1 MHIFNTDPRRFRLGE
16 LVKMGHRVRHK
27 LALQSVGSLSAARLT
42 LGRCLLAIQETRDFK
57 NFGCSS
63 STHYACAKLG
73 IARREANE
81 CKRVARALLA
91 LPALSLAAEEG
102 RIPWGKLREIVRVAS
117 PETDDFWLE
126 LSKKFTDNQIQALV
140 SKTPQGCIPGDVDLA
155 DSLSRSVLKCPLD
168 SHLSLMLDRA
178 MRVHSLKKN
187 EASTLAEVLG
197 ASIASYLADNPLDDE
212 AEEKARREADK
223 DLQAARARL
232 VPEVAAVR
240 EMAVKMGLLS
250 PDEEFADSD
259 PGRVHT
265 QRDTVGSAADN
276 ATSGAERASSMDPA
290 RVLKDANSA
299 KNTAI
304 NGTKQRAGSLENGSG
319 ETSLFDPVRVQAPN
333 SSANGESVSASS
345 RQERAIGS
353 GSHGGAFSDPSQVH
367 ANENSASGTAPER
380 CSCGEIECSGSKQSS
395 SPLKAMS
402 CEASTLDPGRVQAN
416 KPPTNGI
423 ATGRCSCGD
432 MECSESE
439 HLAGFMNTLRY
450 EDSGPDPDRVQIPS
464 NRTTELLA
472 EALGITAIEDKL
484 LPLID
489 PDRVQYVTLDDPWAN
504 TRVRFNIL
512 SRYATKAQKKEIL
525 RRDGWC
531 CSTPGCCNRIWL
543 HIHHLERF
551 ADGGKTSPRNLLGL
565 CSACHKNVHD
575 GLLKIE
581 RKTDGTLLFLDQE
594 GRRLDQ
600 QVDLEMAYWLD
611 FEIGWTG
618 GELDSYKA
626 RCGVDWAVFAS

>member
-1 MHIFNTDPRRFRLGE
+1 M
-16 LVKMGHRVRHK
+16 
-27 LALQSVGSLSAARLT
+27 
-42 LGRCLLAIQETRDFK
+42 
-57 NFGCSS
+57 
-63 STHYACAKLG
+63 
-73 IARREANE
+73 
-81 CKRVARALLA
+81 
-91 LPALSLAAEEG
+91 
-102 RIPWGKLREIVRVAS
+102 AS

-140 SKTPQGCIPGDVDLA
+140 SKTPHGCIPGDVDLA

-187 EASTLAEVLG
+187 EASTLAEVIG

-240 EMAVKMGLLS
+240 ETAVKMGLLS
-250 PDEEFADSD
+250 PDEEFADLD
-259 PGRVHT
+259 PGRVRT

-333 SSANGESVSASS
+333 SSANGETVSASS
-345 RQERAIGS
+345 RQKRAIGS
-353 GSHGGAFSDPSQVH
+353 GSHGGAFSDPSQVQ

-402 CEASTLDPGRVQAN
+402 CEASMLDPARAQLLNDSTNLETVRAGSRQERAIGRDRCGTAFPDPGRVRANGNSDDGMATGLCSCGDVECSGSEQFAGFVKMMGCEALFSDPARVQAN

-543 HIHHLERF
+543 HIHHLEPF

>member
-73 IARREANE
+73 IAKREANE
-81 CKRVARALLA
+81 YKRVARALLA

-140 SKTPQGCIPGDVDLA
+140 SKTPYGCIPGDVDLA

-187 EASTLAEVLG
+187 EASTLAEVIG
-197 ASIASYLADNPLDDE
+197 ASISSYLANNPLDDE

-250 PDEEFADSD
+250 PDEEFSD
-259 PGRVHT
+259 
-265 QRDTVGSAADN
+265 
-276 ATSGAERASSMDPA
+276 
-290 RVLKDANSA
+290 
-299 KNTAI
+299 
-304 NGTKQRAGSLENGSG
+304 
-319 ETSLFDPVRVQAPN
+319 
-333 SSANGESVSASS
+333 
-345 RQERAIGS
+345 
-353 GSHGGAFSDPSQVH
+353 
-367 ANENSASGTAPER
+367 
-380 CSCGEIECSGSKQSS
+380 
-395 SPLKAMS
+395 
-402 CEASTLDPGRVQAN
+402 LDPGRVQAPN
-416 KPPTNGI
+416 FSANGQTVSSGSRKERAVGSDSRGAALSDPGRVRADSKPSANLVDEAI
-423 ATGRCSCGD
+423 DDATIPLELRPQKDPGRVHSASESAAEIVTERRSCGGA
-432 MECSESE
+432 ECSGPEQ
-439 HLAGFMNTLRY
+439 LVGFAKAVEREALF
-450 EDSGPDPDRVQIPS
+450 SDPDRVHANRNASVGLATGHCPCGDVECSGKTTMLDPGRVQPPS
-464 NRTTELLA
+464 DRTTELLA
-472 EALGITAIEDKL
+472 EALGIANIDDKL

-489 PDRVQYVTLDDPWAN
+489 PDRVRYVTLDDPWAS
-504 TRVRFNIL
+504 TRVRFNID
-512 SRYATKAQKKEIL
+512 SRYATKAQKNEIL

-551 ADGGKTSPRNLLGL
+551 ADGGKTSPHNLLGL
-565 CSACHKNVHD
+565 CSACHKHVHD

-581 RKTDGTLLFLDQE
+581 RQTDGTLLFLDQQ

-611 FEIGWTG
+611 VEIGWTG
-618 GELDSYKA
+618 GEQDSYKA
-626 RCGVDWAVFAS
+626 RCGIDWVVFAS